1 MSTSLRILAVS
12 SLLTANVVLFT
23 GPADAAPVGEPL
35 GFIKA
40 VPNATQTVQWRGGG
54 WGWGPA
60 VGGLIV
66 GGIIGGALAA
76 PYGPGYYGPGY
87 YAGPGYGPPPGVAY
101 GPAPVEGDAVAYC
114 MQRFRSYD
122 PGSGTY
128 LGYDGA
134 RHPCP

>member
-1 MSTSLRILAVS
+1 MSTSLRTLAVS
-12 SLLTANVVLFT
+12 ALLTANAVLFF
-23 GPADAAPVGEPL
+23 GAAEAAPVGEPL
-35 GFIKA
+35 AFIKA
-40 VPNATQTVQWRGGG
+40 VPNATQSVQWRGGG

-76 PYGPGYYGPGY
+76 PYGPGYY
-87 YAGPGYGPPPGVAY
+87 AGPGYGPPPGVAY
-101 GPAPVEGDAVAYC
+101 GPPPVEGDAVAYC

-122 PGSGTY
+122 PSSGTY